1 MENGS
6 TEERG
11 KMMRKTKFLGKIL
24 SLALA
29 IMLMAGMVPEMRAK
43 AAESGNTGWTEV
55 TAENQA
61 DVIANLT
68 DLSQL
73 NDAAYRSFISK
84 AQEAH
89 LNYLQLNNST
99 NGYHYYLLGK
109 KDTDYIYLY
118 KDAVNSYKAESG
130 SCTDLNLN
138 NAKYYYYPRYDATF
152 NLHEG

>member
-11 KMMRKTKFLGKIL
+11 KMMRKTKFLGKVL

-29 IMLMAGMVPEMRAK
+29 ITLIVGMVPEMRAK

-68 DLSQL
+68 DLS
-73 NDAAYRSFISK
+73 
-84 AQEAH
+84 H
-89 LNYLQLNNST
+89 
-99 NGYHYYLLGK
+99 
-109 KDTDYIYLY
+109 
-118 KDAVNSYKAESG
+118 
-130 SCTDLNLN
+130 
-138 NAKYYYYPRYDATF
+138 
-152 NLHEG
+152 